1 MPRYLTRPGNIAY
14 VCNSSAD
21 MCDAYCSAKTL
32 SFFDI
37 LSDKLVLLAESI
49 NDQFEYLKKNIYVPA
64 EGAVLASI
72 IMKPPPIGVKY
83 EFIEYIK
90 RYGPPTDGIFDQG
103 LLQGLRSE
111 LGIVTI

>member
-1 MPRYLTRPGNIAY
+1 MPRYLTRPGNTAY
-14 VCNSSAD
+14 VCNSSTD

-37 LSDKLVLLAESI
+37 LSDKLVLMAESI

-72 IMKPPPIGVKY
+72 TMKPPPLGVKLEY
-83 EFIEYIK
+83 IEYIK
-90 RYGPPTDGIFDQG
+90 RYGPPTDGIFNEG
-103 LLQGLRSE
+103 LLQSLRTE
-111 LGIVTI
+111 LGIITI

>member
-1 MPRYLTRPGNIAY
+1 
-14 VCNSSAD
+14 

-103 LLQGLRSE
+103 LLQGLRAE